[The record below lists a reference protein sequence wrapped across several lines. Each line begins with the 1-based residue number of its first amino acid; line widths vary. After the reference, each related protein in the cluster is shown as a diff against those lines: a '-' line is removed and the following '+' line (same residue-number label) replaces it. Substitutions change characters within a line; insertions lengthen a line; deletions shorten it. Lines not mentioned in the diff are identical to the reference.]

1 MIYNQV
7 SVFST
12 EVSGAVVAAHSAIGS
27 STGWT
32 GSRADLTGSEIT
44 STDSFAT
51 STGSG
56 AASTDSGVVLM
67 TSGAGLIGSE
77 EASTDSGEAS
87 TDSEIASTFSG
98 AGSTV
103 TGAGSADSVATST
116 DSGAASVGSVVVS
129 GGSAVSSTT
138 ATAGFSGVSSFSG
151 SDADSAAGS
160 GVGSG
165 VGSLI
170 DGGLSFTAAGSA
182 AFFSDVGSTEE
193 RPLACEVILRGLD
206 TLVFG
211 GVFGSTFSCVLFAEL
226 AVGRIIL
233 ARKPSSGDRALALT
247 RELGLS
253 CALLLWGE
261 RETREGCLRTVV
273 VREVVAPVGL
283 LGFKLDG
290 LRFNVVVAVPARLD
304 AREVG
309 PPVPRRAADEA
320 VCAVIEGGRLTG
332 RVGDLVR
339 VLVLVVVLVVCFW
352 AASLPGSDD

>member
-67 TSGAGLIGSE
+67 TSGAGLIGS
-77 EASTDSGEAS
+77 GEAS
-87 TDSEIASTFSG
+87 TDSKKVSTFSG

-160 GVGSG
+160 GVGSR

-273 VREVVAPVGL
+273 VREVLAPVGL